1 MFVMVPLVFFINGM
15 TKGDWLEVK
24 RINFNCDEKLDVRG
38 YIDYTLT

>member
-24 RINFNCDEKLDVRG
+24 RINIIVMKNLM
-38 YIDYTLT
+38 